1 MLINCD
7 TSLQESIQVAERRSL
22 AELKVFLQ
30 RCIDVIQFLF
40 FVQSDLNKQG
50 RKLIDLM
57 RSLDEDTLDALSKEE
72 YRDFVTYDSN
82 VIVRRLMERLTSLE
96 STDDA

>member
-1 MLINCD
+1 M
-7 TSLQESIQVAERRSL
+7 
-22 AELKVFLQ
+22 
-30 RCIDVIQFLF
+30 
-40 FVQSDLNKQG
+40 QSDLNKQG

-57 RSLDEDTLDALSKEE
+57 RSLDADTLDALSKEE

>member
-1 MLINCD
+1 
-7 TSLQESIQVAERRSL
+7 
-22 AELKVFLQ
+22 
-30 RCIDVIQFLF
+30 
-40 FVQSDLNKQG
+40 
-50 RKLIDLM
+50 M
-57 RSLDEDTLDALSKEE
+57 RSLDADTLDALSKEE